1 MLPPPAIS
9 SHEDDDLGQGGNVRV
24 RPECPAPHRPWAG
37 HVLEMFGEETML
49 DIPTYRSRCALTYPA
64 PCKGEA
70 RAAALD
76 FV

>member
-1 MLPPPAIS
+1 MLPPPALS
-9 SHEDDDLGQGGNVRV
+9 RREDDDLWQGGNVRGG
-24 RPECPAPHRPWAG
+24 PECPAPHRPWAAD
-37 HVLEMFGEETML
+37 VLEMFEEETMQ
-49 DIPTYRSRCALTYPA
+49 DFPTRRSRSALTCRA